1 MDEIKNEIKSFEELW
16 QELLKLLD
24 VVSTLEVQN
33 EKLTTLNQEQFEEIK
48 RLHEENTKLK
58 KQLQRQEHKIQSLSD
73 CERKLQLAKDK
84 IIQANKISD
93 EAKIQMKQIERL
105 KSTLEDLIQDYYQRS
120 LTLQEQERRNDGE

>member
-73 CERKLQLAKDK
+73 GERKLQLAKDK

-120 LTLQEQERRNDGE
+120 LILQEQERKNDGE

>member
-24 VVSTLEVQN
+24 IVSTLEVQN

-73 CERKLQLAKDK
+73 GERKLQLARDK

-93 EAKIQMKQIERL
+93 EAKTQMKQIERL

-120 LTLQEQERRNDGE
+120 LILQEQERKNDGE

>member
-73 CERKLQLAKDK
+73 GERKLQLAKDK